1 MDWLVLLAKG
11 VFGLVCLLAYMLG
24 LIDVNAVTSVILFLL
39 AIDDIQ
45 LAYSLKKAEVGEG

>member
-45 LAYSLKKAEVGEG
+45 LAYSLKKAEVEEG

>member
-45 LAYSLKKAEVGEG
+45 LAYSLKKEEVGEG